1 MIMEQKRL
9 TASERQGLMH
19 VFAAVQAMEE
29 LAPLMR
35 RIDSIPGCKR
45 LVSSA
50 RGMLRKAADEV
61 LGSMP
66 LEQLKSVRR
75 QLPGLRYSIYVKNV
89 NGKNMNED
97 GLYLSFDALDAIAF
111 ALKDHCLTCTKN
123 VEQQRQCKLAKALD
137 EMPCVNA
144 DENARGCRYFGGL
157 Y

>member
-19 VFAAVQAMEE
+19 MFAAVQAMEE
-29 LAPLMR
+29 LSPITR
-35 RIDSIPGCKR
+35 RLESIPGCKR
-45 LVSSA
+45 LVRSA

-66 LEQLKSVRR
+66 LEQLKSIRR

-89 NGKNMNED
+89 NCRNMNED
-97 GLYLSFDALDAIAF
+97 GLYLSYDALDALAF
-111 ALKDHCLTCTKN
+111 AVKDHCITCSKN
-123 VEQQRQCKLAKALD
+123 VEEQRKCKLAKALD
-137 EMPCVNA
+137 ELPCVNA

>member
-19 VFAAVQAMEE
+19 MFAAVQAMEE
-29 LAPLMR
+29 LTSINR
-35 RIDSIPGCKR
+35 RLESIPGCKR
-45 LVSSA
+45 LVRSA

-66 LEQLKSVRR
+66 LEQLKSIRR

-89 NGKNMNED
+89 NCRNMNED
-97 GLYLSFDALDAIAF
+97 GLYLSYDALDAVAF
-111 ALKDHCLTCTKN
+111 AVKDHCITCSKN
-123 VEQQRQCKLAKALD
+123 VEEQRKCKLAKALD
-137 EMPCVNA
+137 ELPCVNA

>member
-19 VFAAVQAMEE
+19 MFAAVQAMEE
-29 LAPLMR
+29 LTSINR
-35 RIDSIPGCKR
+35 RLESIPGCKR
-45 LVSSA
+45 LVRSA

-66 LEQLKSVRR
+66 LEQLKSIRR

-89 NGKNMNED
+89 NCRNMNED
-97 GLYLSFDALDAIAF
+97 GLYLSYDALDAIAF
-111 ALKDHCLTCTKN
+111 AVKDHCITCSKN
-123 VEQQRQCKLAKALD
+123 VEEQRKCKLAKALD
-137 EMPCVNA
+137 ELPCVNA

>member
-9 TASERQGLMH
+9 TASERQDLMH
-19 VFAAVQAMEE
+19 MFAAVQAMEE
-29 LAPLMR
+29 LTSINR
-35 RIDSIPGCKR
+35 RLESIPGCKR
-45 LVSSA
+45 LVRSA

-66 LEQLKSVRR
+66 LEQLKSIRR

-89 NGKNMNED
+89 NCRNMNED
-97 GLYLSFDALDAIAF
+97 GLYLSYDALDAIAF
-111 ALKDHCLTCTKN
+111 AVKDHCITCSKN
-123 VEQQRQCKLAKALD
+123 VEEQRKCKLAKALD
-137 EMPCVNA
+137 ELPCVNA

>member
-19 VFAAVQAMEE
+19 MFAAVQAMEE
-29 LAPLMR
+29 LSPITR
-35 RIDSIPGCKR
+35 RLESIPGCKR
-45 LVSSA
+45 LVRGA

-66 LEQLKSVRR
+66 LEQLKSIRR

-89 NGKNMNED
+89 NCRNMNED
-97 GLYLSFDALDAIAF
+97 GLYLSYDALDALAF
-111 ALKDHCLTCTKN
+111 AVKDHCITCSKN
-123 VEQQRQCKLAKALD
+123 VEEQRKCKLAKALD
-137 EMPCVNA
+137 ELPCVNA